1 METKEER
8 TMEELTMEELE
19 AATGGHQNQDEI
31 LMKVDEINK
40 AIELMERKG
49 LSARGQIPQKPDF
62 TQSEMDFINSV
73 LEKYRTD
80 FQSALSRVDQSAQLL
95 KEAVDSLL
103 QEKARIAQNI

>member
-1 METKEER
+1 METKEEW
-8 TMEELTMEELE
+8 TMEELTTEELE

-49 LSARGQIPQKPDF
+49 LSARGQIQQKPDF

-103 QEKARIAQNI
+103 QEKARIARNI